1 MRIFTKKNA
10 VIATT
15 ALVAGSPAFAA
26 IDTTALETSVLA
38 DIATAVAF
46 GFTLLAA
53 SLGGSIG
60 ISLVKK
66 FGNKGAA

>member
-10 VIATT
+10 AVVAV
-15 ALVAGSPAFAA
+15 LGLAGSPAFAA
-26 IDTTALETSVLA
+26 IDTTALETAVLA
-38 DIATAVAF
+38 DIGLAVAF

-66 FGNKGAA
+66 FGQKGAA